1 MYYIYNKSSTY
12 RGQYRA
18 EERNR
23 NSQNLN
29 CGHCRDK
36 INLLL
41 GVGMVRSFFSTKED
55 MRVGKGLT
63 VDSMLMQEHRRT
75 EDILHKQQ
83 EHQRCKKTFRYVVYS
98 THLRLQIYEKKTIQQ
113 KK

>member
-18 EERNR
+18 EKRNR

-63 VDSMLMQEHRRT
+63 VDSMLVQEHRRT

-83 EHQRCKKTFRYVVYS
+83 EHQRCKKTFRYIVYS
-98 THLRLQIYEKKTIQQ
+98 THLRLQIYEKK
-113 KK
+113 

>member
-1 MYYIYNKSSTY
+1 MYYIYNNSSTY

-41 GVGMVRSFFSTKED
+41 GVGMVRCFFCTKED
-55 MRVGKGLT
+55 MRVGKGLPIN
-63 VDSMLMQEHRRT
+63 SMLVQKYRCT
-75 EDILHKQQ
+75 ENILHKKQ
-83 EHQRCKKTFRYVVYS
+83 EHQCREQTFRYVVYS
-98 THLRLQIYEKKTIQQ
+98 THLPLQI
-113 KK
+113 